1 MTNVTMTGFA
11 RTTVLALGLA
21 CAPATLAFAQDY
33 PARSVEVIHQ
43 FGPGGGT
50 DRFIRAIAEPLQ
62 ALTNQTFVP
71 ISITGGGGIP
81 AVVTY
86 MQRPSDGYTILS
98 LGPEEVINHALGRID
113 LSTVRPIA
121 RIQYDQGLFLVRK
134 DSPLQTVDDLI
145 AQAKETPGSIKVAV
159 TGTAG
164 FDDAL
169 VGLWNQ
175 KSGAEV
181 ITVPFNAAEMVS
193 NTLGGHV
200 DMMYEEYGAAKGLI
214 ESGDLRPLVLFSDAR
229 LPELPDVP
237 TAAEKGIDVTLG
249 RWRGFGIKADTDSAV
264 VDRLAQL
271 MAEAAAS
278 ESYKTIEAE
287 SALQYRS
294 EFFGPAAFQTFLEAE
309 IGVYTDVMKQ
319 LGYIN

>member
-1 MTNVTMTGFA
+1 MTITTMTGLT
-11 RTTVLALGLA
+11 RMT
-21 CAPATLAFAQDY
+21 TLAFGLAFGPATVAVAQDY
-33 PARSVEVIHQ
+33 PERSVEVIHQ

-62 ALTNQTFVP
+62 AMTGQTFVP

-81 AVVTY
+81 AFATY
-86 MQRPSDGYTILS
+86 MQRPADGYSILS

-113 LSTVRPIA
+113 LSSVTAIA
-121 RIQYDQGLFLVRK
+121 RIQYDQGLFLVNK
-134 DSPLQTVDDLI
+134 DSPLQTVEDLI
-145 AQAKETPGSIKVAV
+145 AAAKENPGAIKVAV
-159 TGTAG
+159 TGSAG

-175 KSGAEV
+175 KSGAELV
-181 ITVPFNAAEMVS
+181 TVPFNAAEMVS

-214 ESGDLRPLVLFSDAR
+214 DSGDLRPLVLFSEER

-249 RWRGFGIKADTDSAV
+249 RWRGFGIKADADSAT

-271 MAEAAAS
+271 MADAAAS
-278 ESYKTIEAE
+278 ETYKTIETE

-294 EFFGPAAFQTFLEAE
+294 VFFGPEEFQTFLESE
-309 IGVYTDVMKQ
+309 IDVYTDVMQQ